1 MSVWDPFME
10 FRERDFREIE
20 QQMDALR
27 REMDRTWSGSARSRL
42 ADAFL
47 PGRSARRYP
56 LVNLYDDK
64 DSLYVEA
71 LAPGLDLTKLEL
83 TVQSGTLTLT
93 GEKPAP
99 AGVTAESFHRS
110 ERSAGRFVRTIDLP
124 FAVDEAGAE
133 ARYQD
138 GLLVVRLPRAES
150 AKPKQ
155 INVRVG

>member
-1 MSVWDPFME
+1 MSVWDPF
-10 FRERDFREIE
+10 RDFREIE
-20 QQMDALR
+20 QQMEALR
-27 REMDRTWSGSARSRL
+27 REMDRGWSGTAGNRPRSAG
-42 ADAFL
+42 AFL

-71 LAPGLDLTKLEL
+71 LAPGIDPNKLEL
-83 TVQSGTLTLT
+83 TVQSGTLTLS

-99 AGVTAESFHRS
+99 EGIPAEAFHRT
-110 ERSAGRFVRTIDLP
+110 ERSAGRFVRTVDLP
-124 FAVDEAGAE
+124 FAVDDAKAE

-138 GLLVVRLPRAES
+138 GLLVVKLPRAES

>member
-1 MSVWDPFME
+1 MSVWDPFH
-10 FRERDFREIE
+10 DFREIE

-27 REMDRTWSGSARSRL
+27 REMDRAWTGTSGARRV

-71 LAPGLDLTKLEL
+71 LAPGLDPSKLEL
-83 TVQSGTLTLT
+83 TVQSGTLTLS

-99 AGVTAESFHRS
+99 EGVPAEAFHRS
-110 ERSAGRFVRTIDLP
+110 ERSAGRFVRTVQLP
-124 FAVDEAGAE
+124 FAVDDTKAE

-155 INVRVG
+155 ISVRVG

>member
-1 MSVWDPFME
+1 MSVWDPF
-10 FRERDFREIE
+10 FDFRDFREIE
-20 QQMDALR
+20 QQVDALR
-27 REMDRTWSGSARSRL
+27 REMDRARTGSAGARSRL

-64 DSLYVEA
+64 DNLYVEA
-71 LAPGLDLTKLEL
+71 LAPGLDPNKLEL
-83 TVQSGTLTLT
+83 TVQSGMLTLS

-99 AGVTAESFHRS
+99 AGVPSDAVHRS
-110 ERSAGRFVRTIDLP
+110 ERSAGRFVRTVELP
-124 FAVDEAGAE
+124 YAVEDAKAE